1 MEGNSKDLLVN
12 ILILLQSFEKYWMLN
27 YVSKGTL
34 FNDDLREE
42 ARKLCTLIDTLIRV
56 RETEQYISFSELR
69 TILEKEV
76 LPDVT
81 TQQQLIVDVNGRYV
95 KTRRLLLRIQATIC
109 SELRIQIS
117 PQFVSPIV
125 DGMTNQRQSDWYGL
139 VHPAIL
145 NQIDDEFAKSM
156 SREDTITIVAD
167 IRRSQD
173 LMTYSS
179 PSYYNEKIIEFT
191 ENVKSIILENNGVF
205 DKFTGDGFIAY
216 FNKYMCDII
225 KADYYNQMWMA
236 CVRVMDFANP
246 FFDEWCK
253 QLRKI
258 PEEKIGLS
266 IGVDTGT
273 VEFTILDHQVYA
285 VGEPCVWATRMNSA
299 GKSGE
304 IVFNNLPYNHML
316 ESGFDLKFREE
327 DSQTKTGEKFKF
339 YKVV

>member
-1 MEGNSKDLLVN
+1 
-12 ILILLQSFEKYWMLN
+12 MLS

-34 FNDDLREE
+34 FNDEVSRE
-42 ARKLCTLIDTLIRV
+42 ASNICSLIDTLAQE
-56 RETEQYISFSELR
+56 RESGQDTSFSELKS
-69 TILEKEV
+69 ILEKEV
-76 LPDVT
+76 LANADH
-81 TQQQLIVDVNGRYV
+81 QQQLIVDVNGRYV
-95 KTRRLLLRIQATIC
+95 KTRRLLLHLQATIC
-109 SELRIQIS
+109 GELRIQIS

-125 DGMTNQRQSDWYGL
+125 DGVTNQRQSDWYGL

-156 SREDTITIVAD
+156 TIDDTITIVAD

-216 FNKYMCDII
+216 FNKHMCDTI

-236 CVRVMDFANP
+236 CVRIMEFATP
-246 FFDEWCK
+246 FFDGWCK
-253 QLRKI
+253 KLRKI
-258 PEEKIGLS
+258 PDEKIGLS
-266 IGVDTGT
+266 IGVDSGT
-273 VEFTILDHQVYA
+273 VEFTTLDHQVYA

-304 IVFNNLPYNHML
+304 FVFNNIPYNHMVANGL
-316 ESGFDLKFREE
+316 ELNFREE
-327 DSQTKTGEKFKF
+327 DSHTKTGEKFKC
-339 YKVV
+339 YKVFVNSHTLSKKGSQIST